1 MRLQI
6 THQWCPQKAWGNI
19 FKHYCGLCFGITLK
33 ISKRDLKCSVRSK
46 RDLEC
51 CLFSATMTTIGEA
64 GSDIDGQ
71 ELAQEIL
78 NLPQLPPLKTA
89 LEMLAFLHDSHLQ
102 ELYTNL
108 CIALQLC
115 TQLWHSLWLLPL
127 LSEVFLKW
135 SSSKHSCTQVWHK
148 STWVVC
154 Q

>member
-1 MRLQI
+1 ME
-6 THQWCPQKAWGNI
+6 
-19 FKHYCGLCFGITLK
+19 
-33 ISKRDLKCSVRSK
+33 CSVRSK

-89 LEMLAFLHDSHLQ
+89 LEMLAFHDSHLQ

-108 CIALQLC
+108 WIALQLC
-115 TQLWHSLWLLPL
+115 TQL
-127 LSEVFLKW
+127 
-135 SSSKHSCTQVWHK
+135 
-148 STWVVC
+148 
-154 Q
+154 

>member
-1 MRLQI
+1 MFSQVKERFGVFSKVKERFGVLLDFSHVQGMLKETLQ
-6 THQWCPQKAWGNI
+6 
-19 FKHYCGLCFGITLK
+19 KHCTVVEK
-33 ISKRDLKCSVRSK
+33 
-46 RDLEC
+46 
-51 CLFSATMTTIGEA
+51 TMTTIGEA

-115 TQLWHSLWLLPL
+115 TQL
-127 LSEVFLKW
+127 
-135 SSSKHSCTQVWHK
+135 
-148 STWVVC
+148 
-154 Q
+154 